1 VDAAVRYWAFLSYSH
16 RDRRVAERLH
26 RALETYRIPPRL
38 VGRSG
43 PLGSVP
49 ARLTPIFRDRDELAA
64 SQQLGA
70 AVEAALAASGA
81 MIVLCSRASARSRW
95 VDAEV
100 VAFERNH
107 PGRPLLCVLI
117 DGEPQSSGDPATAG
131 NECLPPTLR
140 ARFGSAVGVADTAP
154 VAVDLRP
161 QGDGWRLGVQKLVAS
176 LAGLPLDQL
185 VQRDAHR
192 RHRRMAW
199 LSAALAALAATLG
212 MLAVFAL
219 QARDDA
225 RLQRAQAEGL
235 VEFMLGDLRRKLE
248 PVGRL
253 DVLDSVGLRALRYYD
268 SQDLKSLDADAI
280 GRRARALHLVGEI
293 SDNRGDLA
301 NAGKAFAQAAAST
314 SELLRRTPDN
324 PQRLYEHAQS
334 VFWVSQLQRER
345 GELVAAEHGQREY
358 AAIVARL
365 VALQPDKLEWRKESS
380 YTDSN
385 VGTLLLDQGRARE
398 AIAMFGSSLRKARA
412 IVAKQPDAANQID
425 YAQALSWLSSARL
438 AAGDVAAARRDRE
451 AEIAVY
457 RQMLRVDGNNHQVE
471 ERLLYALRFL
481 AELHLANGDID
492 AANRDLDEAAQ
503 LSARLLALEP
513 DNTGWIKAG
522 AHIALDRADIL
533 LARHDPAAGKQLTQA
548 RMQIAALLTRDPT
561 NFLWHRDL
569 QAPALLLQAKLRG
582 DSSLQARA
590 LAQALRELDAMHA
603 RTPHD
608 RRVRSLLAQA
618 LMLEGDDDEHT
629 GDHVAALHAWQRG
642 LALLPTAPAL
652 LEPDSR
658 CIRAGLLAR
667 TGAAAA
673 AAGDFADL
681 QRIGYRHPGYVTT
694 AGRPG
699 RSQPVGNQPA
709 PARRSQ

>member
-1 VDAAVRYWAFLSYSH
+1 VDAAVRNWALLSYTH

-43 PLGSVP
+43 PSGPVP
-49 ARLTPIFRDRDELAA
+49 ARLSPIFRDRDELAA
-64 SQQLGA
+64 SQQLGV

-81 MIVLCSRASARSRW
+81 MIVLCSRASAHSRW

-100 VAFERNH
+100 GAFERNH
-107 PGRPLLCVLI
+107 PARPLLCVLV
-117 DGEPQSSGDPATAG
+117 DGEPQASGDPATAG
-131 NECLPPTLR
+131 DECLPPTLR
-140 ARFGSAVGVADTAP
+140 SRFGGAVGVADTAP

-212 MLAVFAL
+212 PLAVFAL
-219 QARDDA
+219 KARDDA
-225 RLQRAQAEGL
+225 RVQRAQAEGL
-235 VEFMLGDLRRKLE
+235 VEFMLGDLREKLE

-314 SELLRRTPDN
+314 GELLRRTPDN

-345 GELVAAEHGQREY
+345 GELATAEHGQREY

-365 VALQPDKLEWRKESS
+365 IALEPDKLEWRKESS

-398 AIAMFGSSLRKARA
+398 AIAMFESSLRKVRA
-412 IVAKQPDAANQID
+412 IVARQPDAANQID
-425 YAQALSWLSSARL
+425 YTQTLSWLSSARL
-438 AAGDVAAARRDRE
+438 AAGEVAAARRDRE
-451 AEIAVY
+451 AEIVVY
-457 RQMLRVDGNNHQVE
+457 RQMLRADGNNHLVE

-481 AELHLANGDID
+481 AELHLADGDV
-492 AANRDLDEAAQ
+492 AAAGHDLDEAAL

-522 AHIALDRADIL
+522 AHIALDRVDIL
-533 LARHDPAAGKQLTQA
+533 LARHDPAVGRQLAQA
-548 RMQIAALLTRDPT
+548 RMQIAALLARDPK

-569 QAPALLLQAKLRG
+569 QAPALLLQAKLPG
-582 DSSLQARA
+582 DASLQAHA
-590 LAQALRELDAMHA
+590 LAQALRELDALHA

-618 LMLEGDDDEHT
+618 LMLEGDGDERV
-629 GDHVAALHAWQRG
+629 GDHAAALHAWQRG
-642 LALLPTAPAL
+642 LALLPAAPAL

-667 TGAAAA
+667 TGATTAAA
-673 AAGDFADL
+673 RDFADL

-694 AGRPG
+694 TGDVS
-699 RSQPVGNQPA
+699 RSAPVAAQPST
-709 PARRSQ
+709 ARRSQ